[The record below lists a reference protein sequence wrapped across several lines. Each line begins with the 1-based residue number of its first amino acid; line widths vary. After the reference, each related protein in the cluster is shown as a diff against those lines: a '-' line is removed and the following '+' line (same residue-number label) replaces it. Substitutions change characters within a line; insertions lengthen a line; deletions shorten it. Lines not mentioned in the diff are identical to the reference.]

1 MKGKVAEIF
10 SRWCADETTKGVMTP
25 YGMKRRRKRKRREFE
40 TAGGTKKRSPAKD
53 EQPLPPPS
61 HERGDAALFKDL
73 R

>member
-1 MKGKVAEIF
+1 MKGGTLRSLVAGVPT
-10 SRWCADETTKGVMTP
+10 RLQKVMTP